1 MDNLVTKLLEKS
13 QEAFIMA
20 IEIYNKPTLKYRVE
34 GFSFFICNAWELL
47 LKAYL
52 IDKGESI
59 YYKDD
64 TSRTFSLEVCIKK
77 VLTNEHDPL
86 RKNLEKIVEL
96 RNISTHFITEEYEL
110 IYIPLFQSCVINYT
124 NKLMAYFNIDIT
136 ERLGSNFLTL
146 SVRLSDIDEAEIKAR
161 YPSTIVSK
169 LLHTKENIENSLP
182 DNGQDKYAI
191 KVTHDWALV
200 KNPKHATAT
209 FSISSSADEA
219 TYIMK
224 QTIDP
229 QASYPFKTKK
239 CIDLINKWIRGEGIP
254 FVSPARPEEQPGRF
268 NTNHFD
274 LFCKFYNIKEND
286 LYTYCY
292 NLNSNPSYSY
302 NQKLIEF
309 MKTEIRKDP
318 EHIIQSLRAKIKK

>member
-20 IEIYNKPTLKYRVE
+20 LEIYNKPTLKYRVE

-52 IDKGESI
+52 ISKGESI

-124 NKLMAYFNIDIT
+124 NKLMAYFNVDIT

-146 SVRLSDIDEAEIKAR
+146 SVRLSDIDENEIKAR

-169 LLHTKENIENSLP
+169 LLHTKEDIENSLP

-209 FSISSSADEA
+209 FSISASADEA

-229 QASYPFKTKK
+229 QSSYPFKTKK

-254 FVSPARPEEQPGRF
+254 FVSPARLEEEPGRF

-286 LYTYCY
+286 VYTYCY

-309 MKTEIRKDP
+309 MKNEIRKDP

>member
-1 MDNLVTKLLEKS
+1 MY
-13 QEAFIMA
+13 Q
-20 IEIYNKPTLKYRVE
+20 
-34 GFSFFICNAWELL
+34 
-47 LKAYL
+47 
-52 IDKGESI
+52 
-59 YYKDD
+59 
-64 TSRTFSLEVCIKK
+64 K

-124 NKLMAYFNIDIT
+124 NKLMAYFNADIT

-146 SVRLSDIDEAEIKAR
+146 SVRLSDIDETEIKAR
-161 YPSTIVSK
+161 YPSIIASK

-239 CIDLINKWIRGEGIP
+239 CIDLINKWIRGEGVP
-254 FVSPARPEEQPGRF
+254 FVSPARPEEHPGRF

-286 LYTYCY
+286 VYTYCY

-309 MKTEIRKDP
+309 MKNEIRKDP

>member
-1 MDNLVTKLLEKS
+1 M
-13 QEAFIMA
+13 
-20 IEIYNKPTLKYRVE
+20 
-34 GFSFFICNAWELL
+34 
-47 LKAYL
+47 
-52 IDKGESI
+52 
-59 YYKDD
+59 
-64 TSRTFSLEVCIKK
+64 
-77 VLTNEHDPL
+77 

-124 NKLMAYFNIDIT
+124 NKLMAYFNVDIT

-146 SVRLSDIDEAEIKAR
+146 SVRLSDIDENEIKAR

-169 LLHTKENIENSLP
+169 LLHTKDDIENSLP

-209 FSISSSADEA
+209 FSISASADEA

-229 QASYPFKTKK
+229 QSSYPFKTKK

-286 LYTYCY
+286 VYTYCY

-309 MKTEIRKDP
+309 MKNEIRKDP